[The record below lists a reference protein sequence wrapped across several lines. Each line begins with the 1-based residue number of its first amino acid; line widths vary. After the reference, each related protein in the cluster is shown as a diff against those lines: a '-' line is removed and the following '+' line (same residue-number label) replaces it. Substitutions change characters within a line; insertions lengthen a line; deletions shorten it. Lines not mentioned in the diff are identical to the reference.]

1 MGPSE
6 VMIHRFMRD
15 LDPQSA
21 TLTVITQ
28 EGMKNRCK
36 VPTGL
41 DIPHTYMTYC
51 SHTKFSQYGIVVHR
65 NIHYPS
71 IIL

>member
-41 DIPHTYMTYC
+41 DIPHIY
-51 SHTKFSQYGIVVHR
+51 I
-65 NIHYPS
+65 
-71 IIL
+71 